1 MKKGLYLVISGP
13 AGVGKDTVAGL
24 LGGWISVSATTRPER
39 PGDVEGVTYYFH
51 DRSSFE
57 RMIHEDELLEYA
69 EYNGN
74 YYGTP
79 ATPARRHY
87 ENGET
92 VIFVIEVVGAG
103 KIKARFP
110 EAVTV
115 FLTPPSFEELRARLV
130 GRNTES
136 AEEVEKRLEIAR
148 REIEIGC
155 RDYDYVV
162 ENDVL
167 EDTVAKI
174 KRIIE
179 FEKEKRNA
187 VSDPE

>member
-1 MKKGLYLVISGP
+1 MTFFPQIIQGPISFYDQLAHQLYEPHDYDFVRLKKGAELMLWGYFKKLVI
-13 AGVGKDTVAGL
+13 ADRIVGL
-24 LGGWISVSATTRPER
+24 LNVI
-39 PGDVEGVTYYFH
+39 
-51 DRSSFE
+51 
-57 RMIHEDELLEYA
+57 LEKYA

>member
-1 MKKGLYLVISGP
+1 MSKGLYLVISGP
-13 AGVGKDTVAGL
+13 AGVGKDTVASM

-39 PGDVEGVTYYFH
+39 PGDEEGVTYFFH
-51 DRSSFE
+51 DRRTFE

-79 ATPARRHY
+79 ATPARLHY

-103 KIKARFP
+103 KIKRRFP
-110 EAVTV
+110 DAVTV
-115 FLTPPSFEELRARLV
+115 FLTPPSFEVLRARLE

-136 AEEVEKRLEIAR
+136 PEEIEKRLAIAQ

-155 RDYDYVV
+155 REYDYVV
-162 ENDVL
+162 ENDIL
-167 EDTVAKI
+167 EETVEKI
-174 KRIIE
+174 KRIID

>member
-1 MKKGLYLVISGP
+1 MKRGLYLVLSGP
-13 AGVGKDTVAGL
+13 AGVGKDTVAGM
-24 LGGWISVSATTRPER
+24 LGGWISVSATTRKER
-39 PGDVEGVTYYFH
+39 PGDAEGVTYFFH
-51 DRSSFE
+51 DRETFE
-57 RMIHEDELLEYA
+57 RMIREGELLEYA

-79 ATPARRHY
+79 ATPARLHY

-115 FLTPPSFEELRARLV
+115 FLTPPSFTELRARLE
-130 GRNTES
+130 GRHTES
-136 AEEVEKRLEIAR
+136 AEEIEKRLEIAR

-167 EDTVAKI
+167 EETVARI
-174 KRIIE
+174 RQIIE
-179 FEKEKRNA
+179 YEKEKRNA
-187 VSDPE
+187 VSDAE